1 MENLFLQAMPI
12 SERTEIDN
20 IKANKDFARKLASD
34 LSKVFQINLQ
44 ISDSIDSSQ
53 IYVGT
58 MSQRFNCP
66 YFIAKKD
73 GVIFNMNV
81 LGYRGESQLFGRLLG
96 DLYEKYKDS
105 ATADNNF
112 LNEKSG
118 HGNVTFRI
126 QIPLQN
132 YDDVLRDILSL
143 FKLNRYAKVF

>member
-53 IYVGT
+53 IYVGS

-81 LGYRGESQLFGRLLG
+81 LGYRESTQFFSLGE
-96 DLYEKYKDS
+96 LYEKYKETS
-105 ATADNNF
+105 KADNNF
-112 LNEKSG
+112 LGNGSG
-118 HGNVTFRI
+118 HGYVQFSI
-126 QIPLQN
+126 KIPLEN
-132 YDDVLRDILSL
+132 YTDVLRDIIKL
-143 FKLNRYAKVF
+143 FNQQRYSKVF